1 MLGLTKNFF
10 LGNSRFEMHKKSPG
24 LMIYRALIRHVAY
37 DEYHKRQ
44 KSIGTMDF
52 RVYYS
57 IRLNLSMHVRTTIN
71 YLV

>member
-10 LGNSRFEMHKKSPG
+10 LRNSRFEMHKKSLG
-24 LMIYRALIRHVAY
+24 LMIYRALIRYVPC

-57 IRLNLSMHVRTTIN
+57 IRLHLSMHVRTTIN